1 MERKR
6 AMIYTPDK
14 IRNIAVVGHQGSGKT
29 TLVESLAYKTGLISK
44 KGSIEEKNTL
54 SDFLPDEKKKQC
66 SLSTSIVPIRYKDY
80 KLNLIDIPGNDDFVY
95 ELLGVVRL
103 IKGAILVIDAS
114 KGVQIGTIK
123 SFKTLRKRGIPTFL
137 FINKLDKENI
147 DFELLYEEIKEK
159 LDKRCVPFS
168 YPIGKQ
174 DTFDGFINI
183 PKMKARRYNG
193 KECVDDVIYQEK
205 RQVVFALHNRLTEA
219 VAETNDELLEK
230 YFSGEPL
237 TDEDIEYGLRQS
249 VLKGELYPIIVGS
262 ALKDIGMNTLMDM
275 FIDYLPSPAD
285 LNPIVAE
292 AEDGNSFPL
301 RTVDEEEVVLSVF
314 KNSFNPYQGLISVFK
329 VNCGVVHLGDELYC
343 PNNGKTYK
351 VSTLFEVCG
360 EKLTPVDALGAGD
373 IGAITKGED
382 IRLSYT
388 LCSPKRIIKIKPV
401 KYPTA
406 TYMRAI
412 VPETKA
418 DSDRLFQ
425 SVEKMKL
432 EDPTIYFE
440 KNNITNQILIGSL
453 SSSHLSYLL
462 DKIKET
468 YKVKF
473 TLATPKIVYKET
485 ITTKGEA
492 EGRYIKQSGGS
503 GYYGVVDMSF
513 EPNEETCF
521 TSTVFGGHVDK
532 GYFPA
537 VEKGFNEALEHGGL
551 IGAPVIHVKA
561 TLTDGKQHPVDS
573 NEMAFKNAA
582 ILAFREAYPKCN
594 PILLE
599 PYDKLTVVVTSE
611 FLGPVLSDM
620 SKRRGKILSTEE
632 NDEGNLEVIALVPE
646 AEILEYANELKSTT
660 KGTGYFNLE
669 FADYEPVPTTLA
681 QEIIKAHKEEKEV

>member
-1 MERKR
+1 MERKL

-29 TLVESLAYKTGLISK
+29 TLVESLAYKAGLISK
-44 KGSIEEKNTL
+44 KGSIEGKDTL
-54 SDFLPDEKKKQC
+54 SDYLPDEKKKLC
-66 SLSTSIVPIRYKDY
+66 SLSTSVVPITHNGYKF
-80 KLNLIDIPGNDDFVY
+80 NLIDIPGNDDFVY
-95 ELLGVVRL
+95 ELLGVTRL
-103 IKGAILVIDAS
+103 IKGAVLVIDAS

-123 SFKTLRKRGIPTFL
+123 DFKALKKRNIPTFL

-174 DTFDGFINI
+174 NTFDGFINI

-219 VAETNDELLEK
+219 VAETNDQLLEK

-237 TDEDIEYGLRQS
+237 TDEDIEYGLRES

-275 FIDYLPSPAD
+275 FAEYLPSPSD
-285 LNPIVAE
+285 LKPIIGTT
-292 AEDGNSFPL
+292 EDGNNIPL
-301 RTVDEEEVVLSVF
+301 LTIDEEEPVLSVF
-314 KNSFNPYQGLISVFK
+314 KNSFNPYQGLISIFK
-329 VNCGVVHLGDELYC
+329 VNCGVVHIGDELYC
-343 PNNGKTYK
+343 SNNGKTYK
-351 VSTLFEVCG
+351 VSTLFSICG
-360 EKLTPVDALGAGD
+360 EKLTPVEEVGAGD
-373 IGAITKGED
+373 IGALTKMDD
-382 IRLSYT
+382 IHLSYT
-388 LCSPKRIIKIKPV
+388 LSSPDKKVLIKPV
-401 KYPTA
+401 KYPSA
-406 TYMRAI
+406 TYFKAI

-432 EDPTIYFE
+432 EDPTISFE
-440 KNNITNQILIGSL
+440 KNNITNQIIIGSL
-453 SSSHLSYLL
+453 SSSHLSYIL
-462 DKIKET
+462 DKLKDN

-473 TLATPKIVYKET
+473 TLEKPKVVYKET

-513 EPNEETCF
+513 EPSEETEF

-537 VEKGFNEALEHGGL
+537 VEKGFREALEHGGL

-582 ILAFREAYPKCN
+582 ILAFREAYEKCH

-599 PYDKLTVVVTSE
+599 PYDQIKVVITSE
-611 FLGPVLSDM
+611 YLGPVLSDM

-632 NDEGNLEVIALVPE
+632 SDEGNLEVVALVPE
-646 AEILEYANELKSTT
+646 AEIQEYANELKSTT

-669 FADYEPVPTTLA
+669 FHDYEPVPTALA
-681 QEIIKAHKEEKEV
+681 EAIIKEHQAEK